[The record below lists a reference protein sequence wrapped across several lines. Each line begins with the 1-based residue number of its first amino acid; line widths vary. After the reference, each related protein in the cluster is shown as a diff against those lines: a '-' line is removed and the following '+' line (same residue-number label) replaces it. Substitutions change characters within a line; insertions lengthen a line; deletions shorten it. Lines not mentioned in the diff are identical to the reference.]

1 MTKCRAWSGFKLFD
15 TLMVFLKDFFEKVNL
30 KKKNLQT
37 TKKHAELPSMQ
48 RVKNIHAATWENVPS
63 DMCCQ
68 WRLKSACV
76 FAAWSDFVAHMIE
89 LCILGY
95 PECTQWW
102 FWSDC
107 SNAQADLYLRW
118 VCMCEGMF
126 ADNLELNCF
135 HLFQYSNNGRMSVS
149 IYGPKVIKL
158 FSCSTQLS
166 MKFSLLIKMKIS
178 ATVFLLFFFL
188 LILSYLSAR
197 KTLQLLVIYEIY

>member
-1 MTKCRAWSGFKLFD
+1 
-15 TLMVFLKDFFEKVNL
+15 
-30 KKKNLQT
+30 
-37 TKKHAELPSMQ
+37 MQ
-48 RVKNIHAATWENVPS
+48 RVKNICAATWENAPS

-76 FAAWSDFVAHMIE
+76 FAAWSVFVAHMIE

-126 ADNLELNCF
+126 ADNLQLNCF

-166 MKFSLLIKMKIS
+166 MKFFSANKNENIS
-178 ATVFLLFFFL
+178 NSLFFFC
-188 LILSYLSAR
+188 SCSAMF
-197 KTLQLLVIYEIY
+197 QLERLCNC